1 MPKITLARAYTDA
14 KGRNHKADS
23 TVDLPREEAANLLTE
38 GRARLATDDK
48 AGADKPAEPKSNSPR
63 KETD

>member
-23 TVDLPREEAANLLTE
+23 TVDLPREEAANLLFLGLARTE
-38 GRARLATDDK
+38 AEPEK
-48 AGADKPAEPKSNSPR
+48 AEPKSNSPR